1 MDSEAGV
8 FAMAFD
14 HSGTRLI
21 TAEADKT
28 IKLYREDNT
37 AVSILLIII
46 RAWIFMQKNL
56 IVLMFIYYI

>member
-28 IKLYREDNT
+28 IKLYREDDT
-37 AVSILLIII
+37 AVSILLH
-46 RAWIFMQKNL
+46 L
-56 IVLMFIYYI
+56 YGIYTYFKSFCDKLY

>member
-8 FAMAFD
+8 FAMTFD

-28 IKLYREDNT
+28 IKLYREDDT
-37 AVSILLIII
+37 AVSILSIII
-46 RAWIFMQKNL
+46 LLDGPCECQPWR
-56 IVLMFIYYI
+56 YI

>member
-8 FAMAFD
+8 FAMTFD

-28 IKLYREDNT
+28 IKLYREDDT
-37 AVSILLIII
+37 AVSILSIII
-46 RAWIFMQKNL
+46 LLDGPCEYQLWRCIKADFW
-56 IVLMFIYYI
+56 